1 MTMAPNN
8 AILKNAKKKN
18 TKTSTSVL
26 ALYKPTA
33 DDNTP
38 RPFIHMLQ
46 WMLLDSKANEN
57 HMELFLKIH
66 EIESKRRESM
76 LLQLAAVEQMK
87 DTFNASTEQTKGVN
101 EQLLAFFDE
110 LTRKVVDLIQR
121 LRISS
126 GDDDATENVDEEFF
140 SKRFG
145 NLKEPENAVKVFML
159 LVERIIQLAQENYFL
174 ETKQISNEKNNF
186 SAEKIV
192 ELKKV
197 LQIKEEE
204 NRSLNYEYA
213 HLYRLWEDCKIF
225 KLNFTGKAA
234 NNEKAHLEQNNQI
247 EQQLKKKQH
256 AEQRILLLM
265 ENFERTVGILGENMT
280 KLDKLIE
287 EIGYKTTAIFQID
300 NDPTSSIEQF
310 CRLVLNVLRHFKMII
325 HEMKI
330 QKEQIN
336 TELLQAEKEYEITQC
351 YTSVVSLLD
360 EKRFHFVVQEV
371 ENMEK
376 RVEELKKCM
385 EILINTEKEMNA
397 QFHNE
402 SLERVKDEQKEIMP
416 EEQELKK
423 QYELLNK
430 EMMFSTGQSESCN
443 ADAENNSKNVS
454 NYESV
459 HKKRYEKLN
468 GNIGE
473 KKREINNLQKSIIQK
488 QEKLLQLDLEFNSA
502 YSMQKKQ
509 HFKQINNT
517 TLLKNNLEKINSELK
532 RFEEWNKR
540 KQSEWEM
547 LQKNLKILKMEYEK
561 DKAEEEQIDVN
572 SAVLEEKLKSSKSKI
587 LDDVFTENL
596 VEVSNR
602 TKLKVNNMHFD
613 MFTSLQSDLRNVC
626 RETKQ
631 IKLNCDQ
638 NVQRISK
645 LCQKVNEFRKKS
657 KHLTLVL
664 DNLQSQI
671 NNNTK

>member
-1 MTMAPNN
+1 MAPNN
-8 AILKNAKKKN
+8 AKLRNAKKKN
-18 TKTSTSVL
+18 TKTSTSVS

-57 HMELFLKIH
+57 NMELFLKIH

-101 EQLLAFFDE
+101 EQLFAFFDKF
-110 LTRKVVDLIQR
+110 TRQVVDLIQR

-159 LVERIIQLAQENYFL
+159 LVEKIIQLAQENYFL

-186 SAEKIV
+186 SADKIV

-204 NRSLNYEYA
+204 NRSLNYEQF
-213 HLYRLWEDCKIF
+213 HLHTLWQDCEIF
-225 KLNFTGKAA
+225 KLNFTGKTA
-234 NNEKAHLEQNNQI
+234 NNEKAHLEPNNQI

-265 ENFERTVGILGENMT
+265 ETFERTLGILGENMP
-280 KLDKLIE
+280 KLDKLLE

-300 NDPTSSIEQF
+300 NDPTSSVEQF
-310 CRLVLNVLRHFKMII
+310 CRLVLDVLRHFKMII

-336 TELLQAEKEYEITQC
+336 TELLQVEKEYEIMQC
-351 YTSVVSLLD
+351 YTSVVSLLE
-360 EKRFHFVVQEV
+360 EKRCHFVVQEV

-430 EMMFSTGQSESCN
+430 EMMFWKGQSEWCN
-443 ADAENNSKNVS
+443 ADGENNSEKVS

-459 HKKRYEKLN
+459 YKRYEKLN
-468 GNIGE
+468 GNIRE
-473 KKREINNLQKSIIQK
+473 KKREINNLQKSIIEK
-488 QEKLLQLDLEFNSA
+488 QEKLLQLDLEFDSA
-502 YSMQKKQ
+502 NLMQKKQ

-532 RFEEWNKR
+532 RCEEWNKR
-540 KQSEWEM
+540 KQLEWEM

-572 SAVLEEKLKSSKSKI
+572 TAVLEEKLKSSKSKI

-613 MFTSLQSDLRNVC
+613 MFTSLQTDLRNVC
-626 RETKQ
+626 RDTKQ

-638 NVQRISK
+638 NVQRILK
-645 LCQKVNEFRKKS
+645 LCQKLNEFRKKN

>member
-1 MTMAPNN
+1 MAPNN
-8 AILKNAKKKN
+8 AKLRNAKKKN
-18 TKTSTSVL
+18 TKTSTSVS

-57 HMELFLKIH
+57 NMELFLKIH

-101 EQLLAFFDE
+101 EQLFAFFDKF
-110 LTRKVVDLIQR
+110 TRQVVDLIQR

-159 LVERIIQLAQENYFL
+159 LVEKIIQLAQENYFL

-186 SAEKIV
+186 SVDKIV

-204 NRSLNYEYA
+204 NRSLNYEQF
-213 HLYRLWEDCKIF
+213 HLHTLWQDCEIF
-225 KLNFTGKAA
+225 KLNFTGKTA
-234 NNEKAHLEQNNQI
+234 NNEKAHLEPNNQI

-265 ENFERTVGILGENMT
+265 ETFERTLGILGENMP
-280 KLDKLIE
+280 KLDKLLE

-300 NDPTSSIEQF
+300 NDPTSSVEQF
-310 CRLVLNVLRHFKMII
+310 CRLVLDVLRHFKMII

-336 TELLQAEKEYEITQC
+336 TELLQVEKEYEIMQC
-351 YTSVVSLLD
+351 YTSVVSLLE
-360 EKRFHFVVQEV
+360 EKRCHFVVQEV

-430 EMMFSTGQSESCN
+430 EMMFWKGQSEWCN
-443 ADAENNSKNVS
+443 ADGENNS
-454 NYESV
+454 
-459 HKKRYEKLN
+459 EK
-468 GNIGE
+468 
-473 KKREINNLQKSIIQK
+473 
-488 QEKLLQLDLEFNSA
+488 LDLEFDSA
-502 YSMQKKQ
+502 NLMQKKQ

-532 RFEEWNKR
+532 RCEEWNKR
-540 KQSEWEM
+540 KQLEWEM

-572 SAVLEEKLKSSKSKI
+572 TAVLEEKLKSSKSKI

-613 MFTSLQSDLRNVC
+613 MFTSLQTDLRNVC
-626 RETKQ
+626 RDTKQ

-638 NVQRISK
+638 NVQRILK
-645 LCQKVNEFRKKS
+645 LCQKLNEFRKKN

>member
-8 AILKNAKKKN
+8 AILRNAKKKN

-26 ALYKPTA
+26 ALYKPAA

-57 HMELFLKIH
+57 RMELFLKIH

-110 LTRKVVDLIQR
+110 FTRKVVDLIQR

-159 LVERIIQLAQENYFL
+159 LVEKIIQLAQENYFF

-186 SAEKIV
+186 SAGRIV

-204 NRSLNYEYA
+204 NRSLNYEYF
-213 HLYRLWEDCKIF
+213 HLYRLWEDCQIF
-225 KLNFTGKAA
+225 KLNFTGKTA
-234 NNEKAHLEQNNQI
+234 NNEKAHLEQNNQT

-256 AEQRILLLM
+256 GERRILLLM
-265 ENFERTVGILGENMT
+265 ETFERTVGILGENMP

-300 NDPTSSIEQF
+300 NDPTSSVEQF
-310 CRLVLNVLRHFKMII
+310 CPLVLDVLRHFKMII

-330 QKEQIN
+330 QKEQTN

-351 YTSVVSLLD
+351 YTSVASLLE
-360 EKRFHFVVQEV
+360 EKRCHFVVQEV

-376 RVEELKKCM
+376 RVEEVKKCM
-385 EILINTEKEMNA
+385 EILINTEKEMNE

-430 EMMFSTGQSESCN
+430 EMMFWTGQSESCN

-459 HKKRYEKLN
+459 YKKRYENLN

-517 TLLKNNLEKINSELK
+517 TLLKNNMEKINSELK
-532 RFEEWNKR
+532 RCEEWNKR

-572 SAVLEEKLKSSKSKI
+572 SAVSEEKLKSSKSKI

-602 TKLKVNNMHFD
+602 TKLKVNNMHID

-645 LCQKVNEFRKKS
+645 LCQKLNEFRKKS

>member
-8 AILKNAKKKN
+8 AKLRNGKKKN
-18 TKTSTSVL
+18 TKTGTSVL
-26 ALYKPTA
+26 ALYKPTV

-87 DTFNASTEQTKGVN
+87 DTFNASTEQTKGAN
-101 EQLLAFFDE
+101 ERLFVFFDNF
-110 LTRKVVDLIQR
+110 TRKVVDMIQR

-126 GDDDATENVDEEFF
+126 GGDDDVDEEIF

-159 LVERIIQLAQENYFL
+159 LVEKIIHLVQKNYYL
-174 ETKQISNEKNNF
+174 EMNRISNEKNNF

-204 NRSLNYEYA
+204 NRSLNYEQV
-213 HLYRLWEDCKIF
+213 HLYTLWQDCEIF
-225 KLNFTGKAA
+225 QLNLTGKTA
-234 NNEKAHLEQNNQI
+234 NNENVHLEQNNQI

-265 ENFERTVGILGENMT
+265 EIFERTVGILGQNMP
-280 KLDKLIE
+280 KLDKLFE
-287 EIGYKTTAIFQID
+287 EIGYKTIAIFQID
-300 NDPTSSIEQF
+300 NNPTSSVEQF
-310 CRLVLNVLRHFKMII
+310 CRFVLDVLRHFKMII

-336 TELLQAEKEYEITQC
+336 TELLQAEKEYEIMQC
-351 YTSVVSLLD
+351 YTSVVPLLE
-360 EKRFHFVVQEV
+360 EKRCHFVVQEV

-376 RVEELKKCM
+376 RVEEMKKCM

-430 EMMFSTGQSESCN
+430 EMMFWKGQSEWCN
-443 ADAENNSKNVS
+443 ADAENNSKKVS
-454 NYESV
+454 NYESLY
-459 HKKRYEKLN
+459 KRYEKLN

-473 KKREINNLQKSIIQK
+473 KKREINNIQKSIVQK
-488 QEKLLQLDLEFNSA
+488 QEKLLQLDLEFDSA
-502 YSMQKKQ
+502 NLMQKKQ
-509 HFKQINNT
+509 HFEQINNR
-517 TLLKNNLEKINSELK
+517 TLLKNNWEKINSEMK
-532 RFEEWNKR
+532 RCEEWNKR
-540 KQSEWEM
+540 KQLEWEI

-572 SAVLEEKLKSSKSKI
+572 TAVLNEKLKSSKSKI

-602 TKLKVNNMHFD
+602 TKLKVNNMNFD
-613 MFTSLQSDLRNVC
+613 MFTSLQTDLRNVC

-631 IKLNCDQ
+631 TKLNCDQ
-638 NVQRISK
+638 KVQRILK
-645 LCQKVNEFRKKS
+645 LCQKLNGFRKKS

-664 DNLQSQI
+664 DNLQLQI
-671 NNNTK
+671 NNNAK